1 MRFTPRGILN
11 NTDYELNSEF
21 YYVPASD
28 KQMNEQRDMTNK
40 SIVGNLVYRNNFY
53 NEVYTQPVYDLD
65 DSNEKY
71 QTPHIMSTD
80 DYEFD
85 YNLTN
90 LDEYFTK
97 DTVNKGYEKLVNAIK
112 SEEITYFD
120 SDINEIDDFTQQDEY
135 SDDWY
140 TNAFVDLVLSMK
152 GYSYHVEPNREPV
165 IEDSHTITDNDITYN
180 VSYNPEK
187 HHLYINDFPAIPIE
201 ENDNIR
207 LLNDNLT
214 QDMEKTYDNI
224 NYKFSYNDF
233 KTLEDDSYIYI
244 DLTDY
249 KDNEG
254 KFVKNLIE
262 DIPPN
267 EIIKDRLKQNINL
280 FDERSNYNA
289 LAVYRRDLED
299 FSDRNNLDSLDKVKD
314 LKTFYDTEINIKG
327 LNINNDIEKKALNN
341 QLAFN
346 LYNEPLNNMFRDNNV
361 LYEVYEQEIYDDKI
375 PLSIEDRKE
384 VKTYLDDARNNFSN
398 NFYEYTTNKSS
409 ILAEN
414 SLTVLDKAKYDLEF
428 APVSK
433 HLYKERENFYEGMK
447 QATLPLHNITK
458 EQYKER
464 ENDIEIVG
472 HFKNYINTELHGT
485 KSSEFKPNF
494 INDSLEN
501 ETNSI
506 SFEDIINGSEE
517 THSNIINSI
526 KNEVKQERDNLEM

>member
-1 MRFTPRGILN
+1 
-11 NTDYELNSEF
+11 
-21 YYVPASD
+21 
-28 KQMNEQRDMTNK
+28 
-40 SIVGNLVYRNNFY
+40 
-53 NEVYTQPVYDLD
+53 
-65 DSNEKY
+65 
-71 QTPHIMSTD
+71 
-80 DYEFD
+80 
-85 YNLTN
+85 
-90 LDEYFTK
+90 
-97 DTVNKGYEKLVNAIK
+97 
-112 SEEITYFD
+112 
-120 SDINEIDDFTQQDEY
+120 
-135 SDDWY
+135 
-140 TNAFVDLVLSMK
+140 
-152 GYSYHVEPNREPV
+152 
-165 IEDSHTITDNDITYN
+165 
-180 VSYNPEK
+180 
-187 HHLYINDFPAIPIE
+187 
-201 ENDNIR
+201 
-207 LLNDNLT
+207 
-214 QDMEKTYDNI
+214 
-224 NYKFSYNDF
+224 
-233 KTLEDDSYIYI
+233 

-280 FDERSNYNA
+280 FDERANYNA

-361 LYEVYEQEIYDDKI
+361 LYEVYEKEIYDEKI

-428 APVSK
+428 APVSN

-464 ENDIEIVG
+464 ENDIEIIG

-494 INDSLEN
+494 VNDSLEN

-506 SFEDIINGSEE
+506 AFEDIINGSEE

-526 KNEVKQERDNLEM
+526 KNELKQERDNLEM

>member
-1 MRFTPRGILN
+1 MRFSKQDVLN
-11 NTDYELNSEF
+11 NTDYEINSEF
-21 YYVPASD
+21 YYVPASI
-28 KQMNEQRDMTNK
+28 KQMNEQKDMANK
-40 SIVGNLVYRNNFY
+40 SIIGNLVYRNNFY
-53 NEVYTQPVYDLD
+53 NEVYSQPVYDLGN
-65 DSNEKY
+65 SNQKY
-71 QTPHIMSTD
+71 QTPHIMSID
-80 DYEFD
+80 DSKFD
-85 YNLTN
+85 YNLVN

-97 DTVNKGYEKLVNAIK
+97 DTANKGYEKLVNAIES
-112 SEEITYFD
+112 SEIIYFD
-120 SDINEIDDFTQQDEY
+120 NDINTIDDFTQQDEY
-135 SDDWY
+135 LDDWY
-140 TNAFVDLVLSMK
+140 NNSFVELVLSMK
-152 GYSYHVEPNREPV
+152 GYTYHVEPNNKPI
-165 IEDSHTITDNDITYN
+165 IEDSHTIMENDITYN

-187 HHLYINDFPAIPIE
+187 HHIYINDFPAIPIE

-214 QDMEKTYDNI
+214 QNMEKTYDNI
-224 NYKFSYNDF
+224 NYKFSYKDF

-244 DLTDY
+244 DLADY
-249 KDNEG
+249 KNDKG

-262 DIPPN
+262 DIPPH

-280 FDERSNYNA
+280 FDERTNYNA
-289 LAVYRRDLED
+289 LSVYRRDLEN
-299 FSDRNNLDSLDKVKD
+299 FSDRNSLSSLDKVKD
-314 LKTFYDTEINIKG
+314 LKSFYDTEIKIKG

-346 LYNEPLNNMFRDNNV
+346 LYNETLNNMYRDNNV
-361 LYEVYEQEIYDDKI
+361 LYEIYEQQIYDEKT
-375 PLSIEDRKE
+375 PLSTEDKKE
-384 VKTYLDDARNNFSN
+384 VKTYLDDAKNNFSN

-428 APVSK
+428 APVSN
-433 HLYKERENFYEGMK
+433 HLYKERESFYEGMK

-472 HFKNYINTELHGT
+472 HFKNYINSELHET
-485 KSSEFKPNF
+485 NSSEFKPNF
-494 INDSLEN
+494 LKNSLEN

-526 KNEVKQERDNLEM
+526 KNELKQERDNLEI

>member
-11 NTDYELNSEF
+11 NTDYELNSEL

-28 KQMNEQRDMTNK
+28 KQMNDQRDMTNK

-71 QTPHIMSTD
+71 QTPHIMSID
-80 DYEFD
+80 DSEFD

-90 LDEYFTK
+90 LDDYFTK
-97 DTVNKGYEKLVNAIK
+97 DTANKGYEKLVNAIK

-120 SDINEIDDFTQQDEY
+120 SDINEVDDFTQQDEY
-135 SDDWY
+135 SNDWY
-140 TNAFVDLVLSMK
+140 TNTFVDLVLSMK

-165 IEDSHTITDNDITYN
+165 IEDSHIITENDITYN
-180 VSYNPEK
+180 VNYNPEK

-224 NYKFSYNDF
+224 DYKFSYNDF

-280 FDERSNYNA
+280 FDERANYNA

-361 LYEVYEQEIYDDKI
+361 LYEVYEKEIYDEKI
-375 PLSIEDRKE
+375 PLSIKDRKE

-428 APVSK
+428 APVSN

-464 ENDIEIVG
+464 ENDIEIIG

-494 INDSLEN
+494 VNDSLEN

-526 KNEVKQERDNLEM
+526 KNELKQERDNLEM

>member
-28 KQMNEQRDMTNK
+28 KQMNDQRDMTNK

-71 QTPHIMSTD
+71 QTPHIISID
-80 DYEFD
+80 DSEFD

-90 LDEYFTK
+90 LDDYFTK
-97 DTVNKGYEKLVNAIK
+97 DTANKGYEKLVNAIK

-120 SDINEIDDFTQQDEY
+120 SDINEVDDFTQQDEY
-135 SDDWY
+135 SNDWY
-140 TNAFVDLVLSMK
+140 TNTFVDLVLSMK
-152 GYSYHVEPNREPV
+152 GYSYHVEPNRESV
-165 IEDSHTITDNDITYN
+165 IEDSHIITENDITYN

-214 QDMEKTYDNI
+214 HDMEKTYDNI
-224 NYKFSYNDF
+224 NYNFSYNDF

-280 FDERSNYNA
+280 FDERANYNA

-361 LYEVYEQEIYDDKI
+361 LYEVYEKEIYDEKI

-414 SLTVLDKAKYDLEF
+414 SLTVL
-428 APVSK
+428 
-433 HLYKERENFYEGMK
+433 
-447 QATLPLHNITK
+447 
-458 EQYKER
+458 
-464 ENDIEIVG
+464 
-472 HFKNYINTELHGT
+472 
-485 KSSEFKPNF
+485 
-494 INDSLEN
+494 EN

-506 SFEDIINGSEE
+506 AFEDIINGSEE

-526 KNEVKQERDNLEM
+526 KNELKQERDNLEM

>member
-28 KQMNEQRDMTNK
+28 KQMNDQRDMTNK

-71 QTPHIMSTD
+71 QTPHIISID
-80 DYEFD
+80 DSEFD

-90 LDEYFTK
+90 LDDYFTK
-97 DTVNKGYEKLVNAIK
+97 DTANKGYEKLVNAIK

-120 SDINEIDDFTQQDEY
+120 SDINEVDDFTQQDEY
-135 SDDWY
+135 SNDWY
-140 TNAFVDLVLSMK
+140 TNTFVDLVLSMK
-152 GYSYHVEPNREPV
+152 GYSYHVEPNRESV
-165 IEDSHTITDNDITYN
+165 IEDSHIITENDITYN
-180 VSYNPEK
+180 VIYNPEK

-224 NYKFSYNDF
+224 NYNFSYNDF

-280 FDERSNYNA
+280 FDERANYNA

-361 LYEVYEQEIYDDKI
+361 LYEVYEKEIYDEKI

-428 APVSK
+428 APVSN

-464 ENDIEIVG
+464 ENDIEIIG

-494 INDSLEN
+494 VNDSLEN

-506 SFEDIINGSEE
+506 AFEDIINGSEE

-526 KNEVKQERDNLEM
+526 KNELKQERDNLEM

>member
-11 NTDYELNSEF
+11 NTDYELNSEL

-28 KQMNEQRDMTNK
+28 KQMNDQRDMTNK

-71 QTPHIMSTD
+71 QTPHIMSID
-80 DYEFD
+80 DSEFD

-90 LDEYFTK
+90 LDDYFTK
-97 DTVNKGYEKLVNAIK
+97 DTANKGYEKLVNAIK

-120 SDINEIDDFTQQDEY
+120 SDINEVDDFTQQDEY
-135 SDDWY
+135 SNDWY
-140 TNAFVDLVLSMK
+140 TNTFVDLVLSMK

-165 IEDSHTITDNDITYN
+165 IEDSHIITENDITYN
-180 VSYNPEK
+180 VNYNPEK

-224 NYKFSYNDF
+224 DYKFSYNDF

-280 FDERSNYNA
+280 FDERANYNA

-361 LYEVYEQEIYDDKI
+361 LYEVYEKEIYDEKI

-428 APVSK
+428 APVSN

-464 ENDIEIVG
+464 ENDIEIIG

-494 INDSLEN
+494 VNDSLEN

-526 KNEVKQERDNLEM
+526 KNELKQERDNLEM

>member
-11 NTDYELNSEF
+11 NTDYELNSEL

-28 KQMNEQRDMTNK
+28 KQMNDQRDMTNK

-71 QTPHIMSTD
+71 QTPHIMSID
-80 DYEFD
+80 DSEFD

-90 LDEYFTK
+90 LDDYFTK
-97 DTVNKGYEKLVNAIK
+97 DTANKGYEKLVNAIK

-120 SDINEIDDFTQQDEY
+120 SDINEVDDFTQQDEY
-135 SDDWY
+135 SNDWY
-140 TNAFVDLVLSMK
+140 TNTFVDLVLSMK

-165 IEDSHTITDNDITYN
+165 IEDSHIIT
-180 VSYNPEK
+180 
-187 HHLYINDFPAIPIE
+187 

-224 NYKFSYNDF
+224 DYKFSYNDF

-280 FDERSNYNA
+280 FDERANYNA

-361 LYEVYEQEIYDDKI
+361 LYEVYEKENYDEKI

-428 APVSK
+428 APVSN

-464 ENDIEIVG
+464 ENDIEIIG

-494 INDSLEN
+494 VNDSLEN

-526 KNEVKQERDNLEM
+526 KNELKQERDNLEM

>member
-11 NTDYELNSEF
+11 NTDYELNSEL

-28 KQMNEQRDMTNK
+28 KQMNDQRDMTNK

-71 QTPHIMSTD
+71 QTPHIMSID
-80 DYEFD
+80 DSEFD

-90 LDEYFTK
+90 LDDYFTK
-97 DTVNKGYEKLVNAIK
+97 DTANKGYEKLVNAIK

-120 SDINEIDDFTQQDEY
+120 SDINEVDDFTQQDEY
-135 SDDWY
+135 SNDWY
-140 TNAFVDLVLSMK
+140 TNTFVDLVLSMK
-152 GYSYHVEPNREPV
+152 VYSYHVEPNREPV
-165 IEDSHTITDNDITYN
+165 IEDSHIITENDITYN
-180 VSYNPEK
+180 VNYNPEK

-224 NYKFSYNDF
+224 DYKFSYNDF

-280 FDERSNYNA
+280 FDERANYNA

-361 LYEVYEQEIYDDKI
+361 LYEVYEKEIYDEKI

-428 APVSK
+428 APVSN

-464 ENDIEIVG
+464 ENDIEIIG

-494 INDSLEN
+494 VNDSLEN

-526 KNEVKQERDNLEM
+526 KNELKQERDNLEM